1 MLTNYKDYV
10 IGSEKDKVLVADQT
24 SQSTIKIPGTISP
37 QKQLPKKRQRVSSQ
51 AGEGVRKKLKVAEEP
66 KSSGGA
72 AKKSKDKAQAVSKS
86 TDGEK
91 EGEAEAGEKAVQ
103 EKEEATQGED
113 AVQVEEEEQ
122 KEQVEQEEEE
132 EEEEEDEEEEDEED
146 EEDDDAEE
154 ADEAEEGEEDS
165 PKVNEAE
172 ELVGYGGVVDLGS
185 QSEMDEDDSED
196 VDYEEYLQ
204 EKGVKSKKVKAK
216 VSQEE
221 VDPFFLEDSRPPK
234 KRNNQDEVS
243 EVIRGILLT
252 PEYEEKEG

>member
-132 EEEEEDEEEEDEED
+132 KEEEEEEDEED

-172 ELVGYGGVVDLGS
+172 ELVGHGGVVDLGS